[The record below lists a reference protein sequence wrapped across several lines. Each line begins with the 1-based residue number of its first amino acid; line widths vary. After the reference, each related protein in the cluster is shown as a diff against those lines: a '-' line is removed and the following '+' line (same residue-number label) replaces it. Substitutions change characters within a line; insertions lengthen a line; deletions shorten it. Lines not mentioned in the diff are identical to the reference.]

1 LVVPQQIEL
10 PATGRTPTELVF
22 LVDRSGSMG
31 GRPIAQVK
39 RALQFFLRSLP
50 EETIFNSA

>member
-1 LVVPQQIEL
+1 
-10 PATGRTPTELVF
+10 VF